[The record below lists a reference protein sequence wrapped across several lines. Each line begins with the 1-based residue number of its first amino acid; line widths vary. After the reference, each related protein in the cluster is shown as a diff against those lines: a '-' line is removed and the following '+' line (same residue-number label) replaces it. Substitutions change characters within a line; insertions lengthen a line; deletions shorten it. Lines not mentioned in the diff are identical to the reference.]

1 MTQLTSLPAWRALA
15 GHQLTLKDIHLREL
29 FAQDPGRFDRY
40 SLEAAGLF
48 LDYSKNRITD
58 DTMSMLRT
66 LANEV
71 DLAGWIGRM
80 FSGERINNTEN
91 RSVLHVALRNVGSD
105 PVMVEGRDVMP
116 DVQRVLEKMSL
127 FAEQVRSGA
136 WLGHSGKPITDVVN
150 IGIGGSNL
158 GPLMVAEA
166 LAPYRLPHLR
176 SHFVSNVDGTHIA
189 ETLRNLDPETTLFII
204 ASKTFTTQET
214 MANAAAAR
222 AWLVDA
228 LGAESAVARHFVAVS
243 TNAEAVARFGID
255 MANMFEFWDWV
266 GGRYSVWSAIG
277 LSVMLAIGAAGFQ
290 EFLAGAHAMDEHF
303 RTASFDANMPVILAL
318 LGIWYGNFL
327 GACAHAVLPYDQYL
341 RHLPAYLQQL
351 DMESNGKSVT
361 REGAPVDYATGQI
374 VWGTAGTDG
383 QHAYYQLIHQ
393 GTRLIPADFIA
404 PIQTH
409 NPVDDL
415 HDKLLSNFLAQ
426 PEALMRGKTAGEVAA
441 ELPPEISGNCRD
453 LLVSQK
459 TFEGNHPT
467 NTLLLEKVTPTTM
480 GALLALYE
488 HKVFVQGVVWQLN
501 SFDQWGVELGKQL
514 AGGILEDLS
523 GRGGGSHDSSTAG
536 LIARILGSRNQ
547 SRA

>member
-15 GHQLTLKDIHLREL
+15 EHHLALKDVRLREL
-29 FAQDPGRFDRY
+29 FQQDPGRFDRY

-58 DTMSMLRT
+58 ETMARLRQ
-66 LANEV
+66 LADEV
-71 DLAGWIGRM
+71 DLSGWIERM
-80 FSGERINNTEN
+80 YSGERINNTEN
-91 RSVLHVALRNVGSD
+91 RSVLHVALRNMGPN
-105 PVMVEGRDVMP
+105 PVMVEGADVMP
-116 DVQRVLEKMSL
+116 AVRDVLMKMSQ
-127 FAEQVRSGA
+127 FAEQVRSGD
-136 WLGHSGKPITDVVN
+136 WLGHTGKTITDVVN

-158 GPLMVAEA
+158 GPLMVTEA
-166 LAPYRLPHLR
+166 LGPYRLPHLR

-189 ETLRNLDPETTLFII
+189 ETLRDLNPETTLFII

-222 AWLVDA
+222 AWLVDVS
-228 LGAESAVARHFVAVS
+228 GDESAVARHFVAVS
-243 TNAEAVARFGID
+243 TNADTVRGFGID
-255 MANMFEFWDWV
+255 VANMFEFWDWV

-277 LSVMLAIGAAGFQ
+277 LSVMLAIGPTGFQ
-290 EFLAGAHAMDEHF
+290 DFLAGAHAMDEHF
-303 RTASFDANMPVILAL
+303 RTAPFETNMPVILAL
-318 LGIWYGNFL
+318 LGIWYGNFFD
-327 GACAHAVLPYDQYL
+327 ACSHAVLPYDQYL

-409 NPVDDL
+409 NAVGDL

-426 PEALMRGKTAGEVAA
+426 PEALMRGKTADEVAA
-441 ELPPEISGNCRD
+441 ELPVDISGECRE
-453 LLVSQK
+453 LLIAQK

-514 AGGILEDLS
+514 AGGILKDLS
-523 GRGGGSHDSSTAG
+523 GSGGGSHDSSTAG
-536 LIARILGSRNQ
+536 LIARILASR
-547 SRA
+547 